1 MESNMKQNA
10 NPCSVLRATALLAV
24 SAVLCAANL
33 AQGET
38 TAQYV
43 RDGLLACWDGVENAG
58 YRQHAAETDEW
69 IDTVGA

>member
-1 MESNMKQNA
+1 MRQNA
-10 NPCSVLRATALLAV
+10 NPCSALRAAALLAV

>member
-1 MESNMKQNA
+1 MKQNA
-10 NPCSVLRATALLAV
+10 HPCSVLRATALLAV
-24 SAVLCAANL
+24 SAVLCAVNL
-33 AQGET
+33 AHGET

-69 IDTVGA
+69 VDTVGA